1 MNMTAM
7 ETRPIGR
14 SGIRA
19 SAIGLGTW
27 AIGGW
32 MWGGTDEAAS
42 IAAIRAALDAGVSL
56 VDTAPAYGMGRSEEI
71 VGKAIAGRRDEV
83 VLATKCGLVWHTDK
97 GRHFFDQDGRPV
109 HRYLG
114 AESVVFEL
122 EQSLRRLGTDRV
134 EAYYL
139 HWPNHDIPI
148 AESLEGLVKLKAAG
162 KIRSAG
168 VCNFGPVDL
177 ADLRAAKD
185 AGVVVLHQL
194 PYSLFW
200 RAIEYD
206 ILPATSA
213 MGLDVVA
220 YSVLA
225 QGLLTGR
232 YGSSSEV
239 PRSLHATRFYGD
251 GPHGDT
257 GAEAEIFA
265 ALPGLRALAAEA
277 GVSLPDLAIRWALAQ
292 PGVSVVLTGAR
303 TVAEIEANARA
314 LEVKVDPAVLA
325 AATALSEPVKARL
338 GSNPD
343 MWMAGEK
350 SRFR

>member
-1 MNMTAM
+1 M
-7 ETRPIGR
+7 ERTRIPGTDIAVSR
-14 SGIRA
+14 LS
-19 SAIGLGTW
+19 LGTW
-27 AIGGW
+27 AFGSDP
-32 MWGGTDEAAS
+32 MWGAQDDRESADVVA
-42 IAAIRAALDAGVSL
+42 AALDAGIDFI
-56 VDTAPAYGMGRSEEI
+56 DTAAGYADGRSEE
-71 VGKAIAGRRDEV
+71 VLGRALAGRRDRAAI
-83 VLATKCGLVWHTDK
+83 ATKVYGTLAGAPLVE
-97 GRHFFDQDGRPV
+97 
-109 HRYLG
+109 
-114 AESVVFEL
+114 ACEA
-122 EQSLRRLGTDRV
+122 SLRRLGTDRV

-277 GVSLPDLAIRWALAQ
+277 GVSLPDLAIRWALAR

>member
-1 MNMTAM
+1 M
-7 ETRPIGR
+7 ERTRLAGTDIEVSR
-14 SGIRA
+14 LS
-19 SAIGLGTW
+19 LGTW
-27 AIGGW
+27 AFGSDP
-32 MWGGTDEAAS
+32 MWGAQDDS
-42 IAAIRAALDAGVSL
+42 DSVDVVSAALDAGIDFI
-56 VDTAPAYGMGRSEEI
+56 DTAAGYADGRSEE
-71 VGKAIAGRRDEV
+71 VLGRAREGRRDRAIV
-83 VLATKCGLVWHTDK
+83 ATKVYGTLAGAPLVE
-97 GRHFFDQDGRPV
+97 
-109 HRYLG
+109 
-114 AESVVFEL
+114 ACEA
-122 EQSLRRLGTDRV
+122 SLRRLGTDYV
-134 EAYYL
+134 DAYYL

-148 AESLEGLVKLKAAG
+148 AESLEGLVRLKDAG

-168 VCNFGPVDL
+168 VCNFGPLDL

-206 ILPATSA
+206 ILPATRA

-232 YGSSSEV
+232 YASSAEV
-239 PRSLHATRFYGD
+239 PESLHATRFYGD
-251 GPHGDT
+251 GPHGHP
-257 GAEAEIFA
+257 GADGEVFA

-277 GVSLPDLAIRWALAQ
+277 GVSLADLAIQWALAQ
-292 PGVSVVLTGAR
+292 PGVAMVLTGAR
-303 TVAEIEANARA
+303 TPAEIEANAKSID
-314 LEVKVDPAVLA
+314 VKVDPAALA
-325 AATALSEPVKARL
+325 AATALSEPVKAKL

-350 SRFR
+350 SRYR